1 MTEEKVQLTGDW
13 LTVSEVLK
21 EHASGFAA
29 HGYEL
34 RRTTI
39 GGSEK
44 IRLFPI
50 FELRNSRIR
59 TSIDISFSVA
69 DQRRGGGFI
78 VLIVRVDNRKM
89 DVLDFMKEHGL
100 TKYDGRDLTEIFR
113 YRDPQTNIRQ
123 FAERFFSTL
132 LALMDKEL
140 NPYVKGY
147 RFEETPID
155 WQGQK

>member
-13 LTVSEVLK
+13 LTVSEVLQ
-21 EHASGFAA
+21 EHAPGFAA

-34 RRTTI
+34 RRITI

-44 IRLFPI
+44 IRLFPL

-69 DQRRGGGFI
+69 DRARGGGFI

-89 DVLDFMKEHGL
+89 DVLDFLKEHGQ
-100 TKYDGRDLTEIFR
+100 DLTDIFR

>member
-1 MTEEKVQLTGDW
+1 VTEEKVQLTGDW

-50 FELRNSRIR
+50 FEMCNSRIR

-69 DQRRGGGFI
+69 DQTRGGGFI
-78 VLIVRVDNRKM
+78 VFIVRADNRKM
-89 DVLDFMKEHGL
+89 DVLDFLKEH
-100 TKYDGRDLTEIFR
+100 GRDLTEIFR
-113 YRDPQTNIRQ
+113 YRDSQTNIRQ